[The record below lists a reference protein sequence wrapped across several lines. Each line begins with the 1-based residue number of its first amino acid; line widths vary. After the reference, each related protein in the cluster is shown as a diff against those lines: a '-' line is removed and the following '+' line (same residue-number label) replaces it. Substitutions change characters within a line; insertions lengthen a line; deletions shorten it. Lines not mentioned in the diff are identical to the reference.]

1 MASPT
6 ILLVSGFWE
15 DPETYAEC
23 RSLLKKSGYETT
35 AIGLS
40 SRGHVSPGNPSM
52 DDDIAA
58 IRTPVQKLVESSK
71 EVILVL
77 HSAAGFLGSA
87 AIESLNASARKA
99 QGLAG
104 VLQRLF
110 FLPQELRRRV
120 RTWRIHLLQRS
131 RYVHGFWQREPTVGG
146 VAESVILLSGSCS
159 CRGSYNSPLACSNY
173 LSLLSQSPCDTRPLN
188 LNKRSERRAKAYALE
203 GLE

>member
-104 VLQRLF
+104 GVAKIVFLAAGVAPEGADMENPPFAEIKVRSWLLAARTYGWRSCGECNSSQRFLFLQR
-110 FLPQELRRRV
+110 
-120 RTWRIHLLQRS
+120 ILQ
-131 RYVHGFWQREPTVGG
+131 FTVGLFELPF
-146 VAESVILLSGSCS
+146 VTFSESLRYPTIK
-159 CRGSYNSPLACSNY
+159 
-173 LSLLSQSPCDTRPLN
+173 SQ
-188 LNKRSERRAKAYALE
+188 
-203 GLE
+203 